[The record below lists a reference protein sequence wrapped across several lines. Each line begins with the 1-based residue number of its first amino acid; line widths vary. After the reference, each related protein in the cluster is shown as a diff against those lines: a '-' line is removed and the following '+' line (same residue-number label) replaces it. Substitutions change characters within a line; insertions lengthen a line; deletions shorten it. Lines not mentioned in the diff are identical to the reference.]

1 MWKLTN
7 SESCRL
13 QAVPNPPSLSLRGSR
28 RTNKTI
34 SRVYYVIFD
43 TSWCG
48 FELVRQL
55 ELNLELSNLMYYSSD
70 LNVILF

>member
-1 MWKLTN
+1 METNKLRKLSTAG
-7 SESCRL
+7 S
-13 QAVPNPPSLSLRGSR
+13 NPPSLSLRGSR

-34 SRVYYVIFD
+34 SRVYVIFD

-55 ELNLELSNLMYYSSD
+55 ELNLKLSNPMYNSSD